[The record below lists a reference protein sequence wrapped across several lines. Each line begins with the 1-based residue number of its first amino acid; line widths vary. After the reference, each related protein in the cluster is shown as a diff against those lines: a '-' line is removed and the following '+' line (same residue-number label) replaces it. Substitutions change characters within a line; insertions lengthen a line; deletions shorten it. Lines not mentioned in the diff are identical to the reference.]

1 MYSKENGRH
10 QAIRMPYRI
19 REIIIDLFIIN
30 KHKSKQFLNRISR
43 DIKVSRT
50 HKIRM
55 IHLEGHT
62 LNIDVR
68 LILFY
73 REFSF

>member
-1 MYSKENGRH
+1 MYSIENGRH
-10 QAIRMPYRI
+10 QTIKMPNRI

-30 KHKSKQFLNRISR
+30 KHKSKQFFNRISR

-55 IHLEGHT
+55 IHLEGLT
-62 LNIDVR
+62 
-68 LILFY
+68 
-73 REFSF
+73 